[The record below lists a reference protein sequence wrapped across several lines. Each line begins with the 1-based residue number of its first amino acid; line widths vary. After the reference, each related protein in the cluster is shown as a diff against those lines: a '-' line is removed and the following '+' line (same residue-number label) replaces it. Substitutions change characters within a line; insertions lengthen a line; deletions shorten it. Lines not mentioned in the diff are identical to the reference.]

1 MELLSIVPFLATTSG
16 GRHPQINMQ
25 RVIESL
31 FIAGITAA
39 VTMYGTVNAMST
51 KMDRLEVAVATLADK
66 VAQSEIIRAS
76 LTAQRTLEIS
86 TLMKQNIDQE
96 ERIRK
101 LESRQR

>member
-1 MELLSIVPFLATTSG
+1 MDLLSIVPFLATTTG

-25 RVIESL
+25 KIFESL
-31 FIAGITAA
+31 VIAGITAA
-39 VTMYGTVNAMST
+39 ITMYGTVNAMST
-51 KMDRLEVAVATLADK
+51 KMDRLEVAVATLAEK
-66 VAQSEIIRAS
+66 VAQAEIMRAS

-101 LESRQR
+101 LEARQR